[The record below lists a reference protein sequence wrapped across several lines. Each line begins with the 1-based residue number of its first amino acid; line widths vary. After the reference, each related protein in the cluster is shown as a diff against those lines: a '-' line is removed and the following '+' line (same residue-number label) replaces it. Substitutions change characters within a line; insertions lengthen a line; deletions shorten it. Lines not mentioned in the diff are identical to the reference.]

1 MPKRYKNTSNEVA
14 RHQIFP
20 HHLPVRTQ
28 TMCSAGSASDALHQQ
43 WLRGTFLSARTQ
55 QTGLR
60 LPRQGPCRQVEGV
73 LTPGILLLQQ
83 GEFIGRMYSYLNTN
97 IASDVYSGTMM
108 VGRGG
113 GVDIKKQWGNKE
125 PGCSN
130 RSLHLVFLLLLL
142 KFLSSFSPNYVD
154 KQV

>member
-1 MPKRYKNTSNEVA
+1 MPKRYKNTSSEVA

-20 HHLPVRTQ
+20 HHLLVRTQ

-55 QTGLR
+55 QTGLH

-97 IASDVYSGTMM
+97 IASDVYSGTLM
-108 VGRGG
+108 VGGG
-113 GVDIKKQWGNKE
+113 GGGRHQTTVREQGAW
-125 PGCSN
+125 
-130 RSLHLVFLLLLL
+130 L
-142 KFLSSFSPNYVD
+142 
-154 KQV
+154 